1 MQWFCRP
8 AQATKSDAIIL
19 LDCITFKILS
29 NVSES
34 NDVIVL
40 FYCILHQT
48 SLNMLWKG
56 GAMILQASPG
66 LIAPSFKQVQTCMK
80 LVSFMNIWK
89 KLKLAIKL
97 VKSCINL
104 FELVQAQK
112 GIYRAVLDSFWI
124 LFSTMSELCLIPNYL
139 RELQGFLLSIFYHR
153 LKEMH

>member
-1 MQWFCRP
+1 MIIFNREAVLKVCLSPIIGTLWKFQV
-8 AQATKSDAIIL
+8 QAY
-19 LDCITFKILS
+19 DCITFKILS

-104 FELVQAQK
+104 FELVQTQK
-112 GIYRAVLDSFWI
+112 SIYRAVLDSFWI
-124 LFSTMSELCLIPNYL
+124 LFFIYSYV
-139 RELQGFLLSIFYHR
+139 LL
-153 LKEMH
+153 M